1 MSEDGKVL
9 TFKIRTEI
17 EVQKPELLLE
27 QYGVSKLFRITLA
40 KASLESSDGNLLA
53 AFASAL
59 ETDFNGP
66 EGASLQASIDR
77 FKATERE
84 FGL

>member
-1 MSEDGKVL
+1 M
-9 TFKIRTEI
+9 
-17 EVQKPELLLE
+17 E
-27 QYGVSKLFRITLA
+27 QYGVSQLFRVTVA
-40 KASLESSDGNLLA
+40 KASLESSDGNMLA

-66 EGASLQASIDR
+66 DGASLQASVDS

-84 FGL
+84 FGF